1 MNSTFPLDPDSL
13 SSGLSI
19 LSNAEESVRPT
30 DGRMS
35 TANQAPLSVPQLV
48 EQQAALAPEALAV
61 RAGSECLTYQQLDR
75 RANQLAHYLRT
86 LGVGAGTVVG
96 LCLERSLDL
105 VIASLAVLKARGV
118 YMPLDLRA
126 PKERLALMLEDAKA
140 PVLVTLSDLGEL
152 FAAERRVVA
161 LDAEAAFILQ
171 LSQAPLLDTAT
182 PDDLAYVIY
191 TSGSSGTPK
200 GVLIGHDNLLNLVNW
215 HCGAFGVTAADRTT
229 QLASAGFDA
238 AVWEIWPSLAA
249 GASVHIVD
257 DEVRAQP
264 EKLRNWL
271 VGEGIT
277 ISFIPTPVAEQ
288 MIKLAWPAETALR
301 FLLTGA
307 DTLHHH
313 PPANLPFTLVNNYG
327 PTECTVVTTSAPV
340 EPRESVDGLPPIGWP
355 IANCE
360 VHILDGNMKP
370 LAPGKVGELYVGGA
384 LVGRGYLN
392 RPELTA
398 ERFVEDPW
406 AKFPESRLYR
416 TGDLA
421 CYQPDGQIAFHGR
434 IDDQVKIRGYR
445 IDPSEVVSV
454 LDRHPGVRACA
465 VLAREDGES
474 DKRLTAYTVPAPGA
488 VLKGSVLR
496 EFLRQSLPEYML
508 PSVFVQ
514 VESLPM
520 SASGKVDRSALPI
533 PNDQNIIYDEVFV
546 APRNATEQQVAGLLA
561 RLLHVD
567 KVGANDNFFLLG
579 GNSLLGT
586 QVINRVSATFGVDL
600 TLLALFDHPTVA
612 GISEEIE
619 RLRSVRAA

>member
-1 MNSTFPLDPDSL
+1 MNSTFPLDSPG
-13 SSGLSI
+13 SGPPI
-19 LSNAEESVRPT
+19 QSNTNESVRPT
-30 DGRMS
+30 NGRPYGEH
-35 TANQAPLSVPQLV
+35 APLCVQHLV
-48 EQQAALAPEALAV
+48 AQRAALAPESLAV
-61 RAGSECLTYQQLDR
+61 RCGSESLTYQSLNQ
-75 RANQLAHYLRT
+75 RADQLAQYLRT

-96 LCLERSLDL
+96 LCLERSLDF

-118 YMPLDLRA
+118 YLPLDVRV
-126 PKERLALMLEDAKA
+126 PKERLSLMLEDAKA
-140 PVLVTLSDLGEL
+140 PVLITDSGLAESL
-152 FAAERRVVA
+152 AAGRRVVA
-161 LDAEAAFILQ
+161 LEVDATAISQ
-171 LSQAPLLDTAT
+171 LPAIPLADGAT
-182 PDDLAYVIY
+182 LEDVAYVIY
-191 TSGSSGTPK
+191 TSGSSGVPK

-215 HCGAFGVTAADRTT
+215 HCEAFGLTAADRTS

-238 AVWEIWPSLAA
+238 AVWEIWPSLVA
-249 GASVHIVD
+249 GASVHIVS

-264 EKLRNWL
+264 EKLRDWL
-271 VGEGIT
+271 LREEIT
-277 ISFIPTPVAEQ
+277 VSFIPTPVAEQ
-288 MIKLAWPAETALR
+288 MIKLSWPAETALR

-307 DTLHHH
+307 DTLHHY
-313 PPANLPFTLVNNYG
+313 PSSNLPFTLVNNYG

-340 EPRESVDGLPPIGWP
+340 EPRDSTDGLPPIGRP

-360 VHILDGNMKP
+360 IHILDGNMKP
-370 LAPGKVGELYVGGA
+370 VARGKIGELYVGGA

-392 RPELTA
+392 LPDLTA

-406 AKFPESRLYR
+406 AAAPGARLYR
-416 TGDLA
+416 TGDLG

-445 IDPSEVVSV
+445 IDPSEVVSI
-454 LDRHPGVRACA
+454 LDRHPVVQAST
-465 VLAREDGES
+465 VVARQDGES
-474 DKRLTAYTVPAPGA
+474 EKRLIAYIVPVPGA
-488 VLKGSVLR
+488 ILKGSVLR

-508 PSVFVQ
+508 PSVFVA

-520 SASGKVDRSALPI
+520 SASGKVERSSLPA
-533 PNDQNIIYDEVFV
+533 PDDQNIIYDEIFV
-546 APRNATEQQVAGLLA
+546 APRTATEQRVADLVA

-612 GISEEIE
+612 GISQQIE
-619 RLRSVRAA
+619 KLRTVKVA

>member
-1 MNSTFPLDPDSL
+1 LCVPSL
-13 SSGLSI
+13 L
-19 LSNAEESVRPT
+19 AQR
-30 DGRMS
+30 
-35 TANQAPLSVPQLV
+35 
-48 EQQAALAPEALAV
+48 AALAPQALAV
-61 RAGSECLTYQQLDR
+61 RSGPESLTYQSLNQ
-75 RANQLAHYLRT
+75 RADQLAQYLRT

-118 YMPLDLRA
+118 YLPLDLRA

-140 PVLVTLSDLGEL
+140 PVLITNSGLAESL
-152 FAAERRVVA
+152 AAGRRVVA
-161 LDAEAAFILQ
+161 LDAEAAAI
-171 LSQAPLLDTAT
+171 SQRAAAPLADAAT
-182 PDDLAYVIY
+182 PEDVAYVIY
-191 TSGSSGTPK
+191 TSGSSGVPK

-215 HCGAFGVTAADRTT
+215 HCEAFGVTAADRTS

-238 AVWEIWPSLAA
+238 AVWEIWPSLVA
-249 GASVHIVD
+249 GASVHIVN
-257 DEVRAQP
+257 DEIRAQP
-264 EKLRNWL
+264 EKLRDWL
-271 VGEGIT
+271 VREEIT

-288 MIKLAWPAETALR
+288 MIKLSWPAETALR

-307 DTLHHH
+307 DTLHHY
-313 PPANLPFTLVNNYG
+313 PSAKLPFTLVNNYG

-340 EPRESVDGLPPIGWP
+340 EPRESADGLPPIGRP

-360 VHILDGNMKP
+360 VHILDADMKP
-370 LAPGKVGELYVGGA
+370 LAPGKVGELYIGGA
-384 LVGRGYLN
+384 LVGRGYMNL
-392 RPELTA
+392 PELTA
-398 ERFVEDPW
+398 ERFVADPW
-406 AKFPESRLYR
+406 AAASGVRLYR
-416 TGDLA
+416 TGDLG

-445 IDPSEVVSV
+445 IDPSEVVSI
-454 LDRHPGVRACA
+454 LDRHPLVQASA
-465 VLAREDGES
+465 VVARQDDGSE
-474 DKRLTAYTVPAPGA
+474 KRLIAYIVPAA
-488 VLKGSVLR
+488 AAILKGSVLR

-508 PSVFVQ
+508 PSVFVA

-520 SASGKVDRSALPI
+520 SASGKVDRSALPA
-533 PNDQNIIYDEVFV
+533 PDDQNIIYDEVFV
-546 APRNATEQQVAGLLA
+546 APRTATEERVADLLA

-612 GISEEIE
+612 GIAQQVE
-619 RLRSVRAA
+619 RLRTVKVA